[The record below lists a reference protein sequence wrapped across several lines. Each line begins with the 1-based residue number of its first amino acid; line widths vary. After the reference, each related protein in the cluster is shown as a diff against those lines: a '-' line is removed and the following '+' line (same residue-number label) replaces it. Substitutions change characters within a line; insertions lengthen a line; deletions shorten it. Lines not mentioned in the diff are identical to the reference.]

1 MVASASVRLRPPALF
16 AGPSVFARGEDFA
29 GFAGLAGS
37 VFALLFAGI
46 GLLLVAVALFLEV
59 LAALALSRQGITER
73 AERDDAARDEGE
85 RTCYHIATST
95 DHRTISSANP

>member
-1 MVASASVRLRPPALF
+1 MTAFNHEDARPRARDLVWRGSRALVASASVRLRPPARF

-46 GLLLVAVALFLEV
+46 GLLLVAVALF
-59 LAALALSRQGITER
+59 
-73 AERDDAARDEGE
+73 
-85 RTCYHIATST
+85 
-95 DHRTISSANP
+95 